1 MEVVDGSWND
11 FDLDHRLLL
20 VLDSLE
26 VLDPRLAV
34 LQEIGIFRL
43 ALETTSHT
51 PSWTRICQLL
61 TGLSSALLSG
71 VRSCL
76 TFTTK

>member
-1 MEVVDGSWND
+1 MKVVDRCWYN

-43 ALETTSHT
+43 AL
-51 PSWTRICQLL
+51 
-61 TGLSSALLSG
+61 
-71 VRSCL
+71 
-76 TFTTK
+76 

>member
-43 ALETTSHT
+43 AL
-51 PSWTRICQLL
+51 
-61 TGLSSALLSG
+61 
-71 VRSCL
+71 
-76 TFTTK
+76 